1 MKRNTVFAII
11 ALTLVLLVLAL
22 SLCACG
28 KKAGDDSPMT
38 LTDWT
43 LSPETWSSPN
53 GATVNLTAQVNHKDE
68 AVSAHFVVRQGDGD
82 VVDELCAWDG
92 NKLTAAAELN
102 AADGYSYF
110 VVLTAADGT
119 MEEIP
124 LSTAEKPVSTSLV
137 NLASALNSYCNL
149 IVEGSDITGGTL
161 TLTAGSVEIQVPQI
175 TNDGAAITCQET
187 ALVLMLDGEEVT
199 RATLTP
205 EPSEVPGGFEATLA
219 GTTFQLPA
227 MAEDGQ
233 LVLQLKV
240 TLSNGQILTSEGA
253 TWTYMDGQVF
263 SAVG

>member
-1 MKRNTVFAII
+1 MKRNTVFALI
-11 ALTLVLLVLAL
+11 ALVLALAL

-28 KKAGDDSPMT
+28 KKAVDDSPMA

-43 LSPETWSSPN
+43 LSPQTWSSPN

-68 AVSAHFVVRQGDGD
+68 AVSASFVVRMGDGD
-82 VVDELCAWDG
+82 VVNAPCTWDG
-92 NKLTAAAELN
+92 DKLTAAAELN

-110 VVLTAADGT
+110 VVLTAADGSL
-119 MEEIP
+119 EEVP
-124 LSTAEKPVSTSLV
+124 LSTTEKPVSTSLV
-137 NLASALNSYCNL
+137 NLASALNSYCNI
-149 IVEGSDITGGTL
+149 IVEDSNITGSTL
-161 TLTAGSVEIQVPQI
+161 TLTAGSLEIQAPQI

-199 RATLTP
+199 RATVTP
-205 EPSEVPGGFEATLA
+205 EASEVPGGFEAGLA
-219 GTTFQLPA
+219 GTTFQLPS

-233 LVLQLKV
+233 LILQLKV
-240 TLSNGQILTSEGA
+240 TLSNGQILTCEGA

>member
-1 MKRNTVFAII
+1 MKRNTVFTVI
-11 ALTLVLLVLAL
+11 ALALVLAL

-28 KKAGDDSPMT
+28 KKATDDSPMA

-43 LSPETWSSPN
+43 LSPQTWSSPN

-68 AVSAHFVVRQGDGD
+68 AVSAHFVVRMGDGD
-82 VVDELCAWDG
+82 VVNEPCVWDG
-92 NKLTAAAELN
+92 DKLTAAAELN

-119 MEEIP
+119 MEEVP

-137 NLASALNSYCNL
+137 NLASALNSYCNM
-149 IVEGSDITGGTL
+149 IVEDSDITGSTL
-161 TLTAGSVEIQVPQI
+161 TLTAGSLEIQTPQI
-175 TNDGAAITCQET
+175 TDDSAAITCQET

-199 RATLTP
+199 RATVTP
-205 EPSEVPGGFEATLA
+205 EASEVPGGFEAGLA
-219 GTTFQLPA
+219 GTTFQLPS

-233 LVLQLKV
+233 LILLLKV